1 MLQLYHRDR
10 SAWGVS
16 HRDLG
21 DRSAWGAPHRDP
33 VSRIKS
39 ASHRD
44 KIRVPGML
52 LTGILEIGVLEVLL
66 IGVLLPS
73 GPDNLAI
80 GVPQLH
86 SVGEKAYFALALV
99 SNNYVEV
106 IKKEKM
112 NRSKNVIKRSR

>member
-10 SAWGVS
+10 SAWGAS

-52 LTGILEIGVLEVLL
+52 LAGILEIGVLEVLL
-66 IGVLLPS
+66 IGVQLPS

-80 GVPQLH
+80 GVSP
-86 SVGEKAYFALALV
+86 VGELLRYTLL
-99 SNNYVEV
+99 
-106 IKKEKM
+106 
-112 NRSKNVIKRSR
+112 

>member
-1 MLQLYHRDR
+1 MLQLYHR
-10 SAWGVS
+10 
-16 HRDLG
+16 

-80 GVPQLH
+80 GTSSRRKGL
-86 SVGEKAYFALALV
+86 LASRPAVRHLKERLV
-99 SNNYVEV
+99 KFQCSTRPVV
-106 IKKEKM
+106 QKFLGP
-112 NRSKNVIKRSR
+112 V

>member
-1 MLQLYHRDR
+1 MELYHRD
-10 SAWGVS
+10 WGAS
-16 HRDLG
+16 YRDLG
-21 DRSAWGAPHRDP
+21 DRSAWGVPHRD
-33 VSRIKS
+33 SGDRIKS

-80 GVPQLH
+80 GVP
-86 SVGEKAYFALALV
+86 VGEKAYVLC
-99 SNNYVEV
+99 SSSICRGY
-106 IKKEKM
+106 KERKDE
-112 NRSKNVIKRSR
+112 SFKD

>member
-10 SAWGVS
+10 SAWGAS

-33 VSRIKS
+33 VSKIKS

-44 KIRVPGML
+44 KIRLRVPGML

-66 IGVLLPS
+66 IEVLLPS
-73 GPDNLAI
+73 GPDNLSI
-80 GVPQLH
+80 GVPP
-86 SVGEKAYFALALV
+86 VGEKAYFA
-99 SNNYVEV
+99 
-106 IKKEKM
+106 
-112 NRSKNVIKRSR
+112 

>member
-1 MLQLYHRDR
+1 MFQPYHRDR
-10 SAWGVS
+10 SAWGAS

-21 DRSAWGAPHRDP
+21 DKGAWGAPHRDP

-80 GVPQLH
+80 GVSPVRELLR
-86 SVGEKAYFALALV
+86 YTLL
-99 SNNYVEV
+99 
-106 IKKEKM
+106 
-112 NRSKNVIKRSR
+112 